1 MSNGVII
8 FHKFKWEVWKGMEMK
23 GRKSRNIVE
32 ESRKT
37 AGLTQAEMAVRLQVC
52 RQTYCRYE
60 RCPETM
66 PWGIA
71 ARFAGVVGRS
81 VIALF
86 LAGISTGGG

>member
-1 MSNGVII
+1 
-8 FHKFKWEVWKGMEMK
+8 MERYGDERK
-23 GRKSRNIVE
+23 KKPKHCGRIA
-32 ESRKT
+32 KT

-66 PWGIA
+66 PLGIA

-81 VIALF
+81 AIALF